1 MAVVVLGWPGGLKR
15 KAEEENDDENDA
27 PYIMLQHYLT
37 TKRSVLAHFLSLLRM
52 KSSQKPFT
60 TTTSQSW
67 QYVKYIKRVR
77 KILTGVSSPF
87 SRESARMISITKR
100 M

>member
-15 KAEEENDDENDA
+15 KAEEENVDENDA

-52 KSSQKPFT
+52 KSS
-60 TTTSQSW
+60 
-67 QYVKYIKRVR
+67 
-77 KILTGVSSPF
+77 
-87 SRESARMISITKR
+87 
-100 M
+100 